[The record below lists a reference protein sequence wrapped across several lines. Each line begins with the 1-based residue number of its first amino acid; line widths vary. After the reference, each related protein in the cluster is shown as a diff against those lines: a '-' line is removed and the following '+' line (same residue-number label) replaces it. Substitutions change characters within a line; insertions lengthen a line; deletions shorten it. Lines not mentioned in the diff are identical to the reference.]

1 MKTNQEIEP
10 SKNVHSDYNRDF
22 TALAKASVAVV
33 LRIMTAVA
41 KAGVAVVLCIIAM
54 VCYVLIT
61 FGSFLHL
68 IFATAVC
75 PAHTF
80 SLSSQLGYVPCLLF
94 QFSVGMLISLL
105 LFMLSKTCKTIA
117 LQLFRGES
125 LTLAPIFHRFSRNC
139 MLFCLSFIGCYII
152 FFCSVFIY
160 EVFLKNA
167 KYVLVYGG
175 LQFLQWLYD

>member
-10 SKNVHSDYNRDF
+10 SKNVHSDYNGYF
-22 TALAKASVAVV
+22 TAL
-33 LRIMTAVA
+33 A

-61 FGSFLHL
+61 FGSFLNL
-68 IFATAVC
+68 IFATTIVC

-80 SLSSQLGYVPCLLF
+80 SLSSQLGYEPCLLF

-105 LFMLSKTCKTIA
+105 LFMLSKTCETIA
-117 LQLFRGES
+117 LQLLRGES

-139 MLFCLSFIGCYII
+139 MLFCLSFIGCYI
-152 FFCSVFIY
+152 FFF
-160 EVFLKNA
+160 
-167 KYVLVYGG
+167 VLVYRGFS
-175 LQFLQWLYD
+175 FLSWFLTWLYD